1 MHPSSEDIVTGVAYM
16 VSRLVAAETGPNG
29 IRRQA
34 VARKARTSPGT
45 IENIQRGRLKFFER
59 VEARFGIPF
68 SALWALRYRPPKDIG
83 VSIYARL
90 QAAHESVREAQM
102 RKFTDE
108 YERAKA
114 ASGADAPLVRAAAAL
129 VGKDEA

>member
-1 MHPSSEDIVTGVAYM
+1 MCKFCLRRWQMSASAFVDQSRAMARDIVNADV
-16 VSRLVAAETGPNG
+16 RGPG
-29 IRRQA
+29 DL
-34 VARKARTSPGT
+34 
-45 IENIQRGRLKFFER
+45 ENAMRR

>member
-59 VEARFGIPF
+59 VEANIRAAFVRLLETEIAKATHELEIARLTSDRVDTPAMF
-68 SALWALRYRPPKDIG
+68 EAEAALR
-83 VSIYARL
+83 
-90 QAAHESVREAQM
+90 
-102 RKFTDE
+102 
-108 YERAKA
+108 RAKE
-114 ASGADAPLVRAAAAL
+114 LIE
-129 VGKDEA
+129 GKA